1 MTFAYIFIGIV
12 IAERLIELKIAAK
25 NESWMKQHGGF
36 EVGKGHYK
44 LFIIMHVAF
53 FLSLMVELQ
62 YITVGFHISLF
73 ILFMLVQLCRV
84 WCMLSLGRFWNTKII
99 VLPSVA
105 VIKTGRYKYMK
116 HPNYVI
122 VFAEL
127 FLLPAMF
134 GALWTASLFRLLH
147 MSLLSVRIPLAD
159 KALGRNYKAACLKQ
173 SPELL
178 LLVFNNISSMRSTF
192 TFNDFKS
199 DILALFQCLKSF
211 FLDSRVM
218 YEYIVSFF

>member
-12 IAERLIELKIAAK
+12 IAERLVELKIAAK

-105 VIKTGRYKYMK
+105 VIKTGPYKYMK

-134 GALWTASLFRLLH
+134 GALWTASLFPLLH
-147 MSLLSVRIPLAD
+147 MSLLSVRIPLED
-159 KALGRNYKAACLKQ
+159 KALGRN
-173 SPELL
+173 
-178 LLVFNNISSMRSTF
+178 
-192 TFNDFKS
+192 
-199 DILALFQCLKSF
+199 
-211 FLDSRVM
+211 
-218 YEYIVSFF
+218 

>member
-1 MTFAYIFIGIV
+1 PNRVISSLRPTPRLDPIHSPFTPPPTTHIYTHSLHDALPISFAYIFIGIV

-105 VIKTGRYKYMK
+105 VIKTGPYKYMK

-134 GALWTASLFRLLH
+134 GALWTASLFPLLH
-147 MSLLSVRIPLAD
+147 MSLLSVRI
-159 KALGRNYKAACLKQ
+159 
-173 SPELL
+173 
-178 LLVFNNISSMRSTF
+178 
-192 TFNDFKS
+192 
-199 DILALFQCLKSF
+199 
-211 FLDSRVM
+211 
-218 YEYIVSFF
+218 

>member
-73 ILFMLVQLCRV
+73 ILFMLVKLCRV

-105 VIKTGRYKYMK
+105 VIKTGPYKYMK

-134 GALWTASLFRLLH
+134 GALWTASLFPLLH
-147 MSLLSVRIPLAD
+147 MSLLSVRIPLED
-159 KALGRNYKAACLKQ
+159 KALGRN
-173 SPELL
+173 
-178 LLVFNNISSMRSTF
+178 
-192 TFNDFKS
+192 
-199 DILALFQCLKSF
+199 
-211 FLDSRVM
+211 
-218 YEYIVSFF
+218 